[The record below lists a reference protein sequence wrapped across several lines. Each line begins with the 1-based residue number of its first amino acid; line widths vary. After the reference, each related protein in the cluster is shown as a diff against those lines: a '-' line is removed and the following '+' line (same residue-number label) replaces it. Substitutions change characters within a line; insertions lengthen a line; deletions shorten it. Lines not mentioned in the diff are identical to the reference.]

1 MEKEIKVGLTITH
14 RKERGYVNVHGDSR
28 ASDLLDYLVT
38 TPTIMNMIV
47 EASIRLLDPHLPSEY
62 ITVGKQIELFH
73 DKPTVVGEAISIKLT
88 VTKVD
93 GNYITLDIIGSDD
106 TSQICRGT
114 YEKVAVK
121 KQELIDSAY
130 KRVHV

>member
-1 MEKEIKVGLTITH
+1 MEKGIKVGLTITH
-14 RKERGYVNVHGDSR
+14 RKERGYVNVHGDSGT
-28 ASDLLDYLVT
+28 SYLLEYLVT
-38 TPTIMNMIV
+38 TPTIMNMII
-47 EASIRLLDPHLPSEY
+47 EASVRLLDHHLPSEY
-62 ITVGKQIELFH
+62 VTVGRKIELFH
-73 DKPTVVGEAISIKLT
+73 DKPTVVGEAISIHLT

-114 YEKVAVK
+114 YEKVVVN

-130 KRVHV
+130 KRVHL